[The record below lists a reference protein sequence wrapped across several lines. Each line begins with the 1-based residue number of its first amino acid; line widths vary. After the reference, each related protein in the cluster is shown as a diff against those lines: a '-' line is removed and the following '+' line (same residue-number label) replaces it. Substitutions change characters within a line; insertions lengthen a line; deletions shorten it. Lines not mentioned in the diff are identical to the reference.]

1 MRKVFLALLA
11 IVLLAILAPAAAQE
25 TYTVSTRTARVRAE
39 ANTSSDVIA
48 TLRRGDAVTVLE
60 VVEGAR
66 VSGSTVW
73 YRIDVNGETGY
84 IHSSL
89 VGAGAPSNGS
99 SGGSGGSN
107 GGTNNGGGI
116 SSPPS
121 GGTSSLSCGTCSQM
135 SSCDQAYQCLA
146 AGHGRLDRD
155 KDGVPCES
163 ICPGG

>member
-1 MRKVFLALLA
+1 MQKAFLVFLA
-11 IVLLAILAPAAAQE
+11 IVLLVILAPVAAQE

-48 TLRRGDAVTVLE
+48 TLRYNDAVTVLE
-60 VVEGAR
+60 VVDGAR

-89 VGAGAPSNGS
+89 VDTAVPSDVS
-99 SGGSGGSN
+99 SGG
-107 GGTNNGGGI
+107 GTNSRGGV
-116 SSPPS
+116 SSAPS
-121 GGTSSLSCGTCSQM
+121 GGTSTLSCGTCSQM
-135 SSCDQAYQCLA
+135 ASCDQAYQCLA

-163 ICPGG
+163 NCPGG

>member
-1 MRKVFLALLA
+1 MQKVFLALLA
-11 IVLLAILAPAAAQE
+11 IVLLVILAPAAAQE

-48 TLRRGDAVTVLE
+48 TLRRGDAITVLE

-73 YRIDVNGETGY
+73 YRIDVSGETGY

-89 VGAGAPSNGS
+89 VGTATPSNGS
-99 SGGSGGSN
+99 SGGSS
-107 GGTNNGGGI
+107 GGTNTGGGV
-116 SSPPS
+116 SAAPS
-121 GGTSSLSCGTCSQM
+121 GGTSNLSCGTCGQM
-135 SSCDQAYQCLA
+135 SSCDQAYACLA